1 MSVRENGKFRPMTEI
16 YDSATDCRL
25 LYNSPVQNESA
36 LILLRSKL
44 SAIAQ
49 RLGLSDQ
56 KRENMLLVASEMVS
70 NQVKHAG
77 GRGQIQVWQQ
87 PGPVLDILA
96 LDYGPGIANI
106 SQAEEDGYSSANTLG
121 KGLGSIRRLSDES
134 YIYTQRE
141 DTSKSKK
148 WSGTVFL
155 ARFFPGGKKTGLD
168 QAANTAR
175 NRSASLGIGLF
186 SRSLSDDRY
195 NGDRIYL
202 QKTGDRLRW
211 LHLDGLGHGE
221 EAQAATAD
229 LAAHLTLGKELESV
243 LTGVGRQLVNTRGA
257 VAVVCEIDLAQ
268 RNLQLLGVGDMH
280 AHIYDQDQDQIQHL
294 AFAPGILGREHRSFS
309 PLQSGFGKRCV
320 VVTASDGIRRNWDI
334 GNFTGIFN
342 LHPQLIAYTLGN
354 IMGRISDDQSIC
366 ISTAGIG

>member
-1 MSVRENGKFRPMTEI
+1 MTKI
-16 YDSATDCRL
+16 FDSATDCKL

-56 KRENMLLVASEMVS
+56 KRENMLLVASELVS

-77 GRGQIQVWQQ
+77 GRGLIQVWQQ
-87 PGPVLDILA
+87 PGPTLDILA
-96 LDYGPGIANI
+96 LDFGPGITNL

-134 YIYTQRE
+134 FVYTQR
-141 DTSKSKK
+141 DNSGKSKK

-155 ARFFPGGKKTGLD
+155 SRFRPGGKKTDLG
-168 QAANTAR
+168 QAA
-175 NRSASLGIGLF
+175 SAAGDCPAALEIGLF

-202 QKTGDRLRW
+202 QKTGDTLRW

-221 EAQAATAD
+221 QAQAATANLASHLSHCD
-229 LAAHLTLGKELESV
+229 TPSAVLAAV
-243 LTGVGRQLVNTRGA
+243 DRQLKGTRGA
-257 VAVVCEIDLAQ
+257 VAIIGELGLTGKALNI
-268 RNLQLLGVGDMH
+268 LGVGDMH
-280 AHIYDQDQDQIQHL
+280 AHVMDNEEMHNL
-294 AFAPGILGREHRSFS
+294 SFAPGVLGKEHKNPAQFRFA
-309 PLQSGFGKRCV
+309 FGKRCLMIS
-320 VVTASDGIRRNWDI
+320 ASDGIRRNWDVS
-334 GNFTGIFN
+334 NFPGLFHQ
-342 LHPQLIAYTLGN
+342 HPQLIAYTLGN
-354 IMGRISDDQSIC
+354 IMGRISDDQSLCVASID
-366 ISTAGIG
+366 